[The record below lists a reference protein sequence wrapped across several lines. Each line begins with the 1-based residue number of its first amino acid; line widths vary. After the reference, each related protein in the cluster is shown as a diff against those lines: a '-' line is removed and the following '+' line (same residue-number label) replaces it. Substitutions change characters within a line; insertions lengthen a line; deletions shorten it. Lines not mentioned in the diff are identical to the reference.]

1 MKKYI
6 VSALIFILLIVFAF
20 FGIKAY
26 NDIPHVSVLM
36 YHDIFYKNEL
46 PEKFIDKHGN
56 INDNC
61 IITAEN
67 FKNQMDFLKQ
77 NNYHTLN
84 LDEFYDF
91 VVNGAEIPKKSVL
104 ITFDD
109 GRKSSY
115 INAYPILKDNDFH
128 AVMFLVTSKIP
139 DKTSEFNP
147 EKYQRM
153 SFDEINKAKDI
164 FEFASHTHKMHEKEE
179 DGTAYLL
186 SKSDDEI
193 KADLIESLKY
203 ADKPFFAYPYGS
215 FNKNLF
221 SIIKD
226 SGFKMAF
233 ATTKGKVRTGNNP
246 YCIHRYIIKEKYSM
260 NKFKR
265 ILGY

>member
-6 VSALIFILLIVFAF
+6 VSALIFIVIIILTVF
-20 FGIKAY
+20 GVKAY
-26 NDIPHVSVLM
+26 SNIPHVCVLM

-46 PEKFIDKHGN
+46 PKKFIDKHGN

-67 FKNQMDFLKQ
+67 FKNQMDFLKE
-77 NNYHTLN
+77 NNYYTLN
-84 LDEFYDF
+84 LDEFYNF

-115 INAYPILKDNDFH
+115 INAYPILKDNNFN

-147 EKYQRM
+147 KKYQRM
-153 SFDEINKAKDI
+153 SYDEINNSKDV
-164 FEFASHTHKMHEKEE
+164 FEYASHTHKMHEKENNM
-179 DGTAYLL
+179 AYLL
-186 SKSDDEI
+186 I
-193 KADLIESLKY
+193 KPQEDIKNDLVESLKY
-203 ADKPFFAYPYGS
+203 VDKPYFAYPYGNY
-215 FNKNLF
+215 NKNLF
-221 SIIKD
+221 NIIKE

-233 ATTKGKVRTGNNP
+233 ATTKGKVRTGDNP
-246 YCIHRYIIKEKYSM
+246 FCIHRYMIKEKYSM

-265 ILGY
+265 FVK